1 MNRAASRARTELAP
15 LIVVGLLMVAYV
27 AVFGTMSLRRHQNLR
42 TNALDLGYTDQAV
55 WNTLHGRP
63 FRFSTYLDA
72 AFRLDIPIGEFKEP
86 DLLLGYHVEPILA
99 AISLLYLLH
108 DGPETLLWLQ
118 TLGIALGAV
127 PVYLIAR
134 RRLVGHRAADESQF
148 AYHLARWLPVGFVLL
163 YLLSPALQAANLSDF
178 HAVALSPTLL
188 LAVFYFLE
196 TDRPWGFVA
205 FGFLAILCKEEVGLL
220 VAMMGLWAALV
231 RRRWALGLGAIV
243 VGVGWSLLSTL
254 VIMPHF
260 SGLRTSPFLIRYQQ
274 FGDSPV
280 AILENLVRQPGL
292 FLDWLLRPEVLH
304 YLRDL
309 WLSSGGL
316 AVLSPVT
323 LLMALPSLAI
333 NSFSAYGW
341 MRSGGGHYSASIV
354 PFLIISA
361 IYGVDWVSRLVDSRV
376 GSHARPSATGKRS
389 LYWIISLALVALGL
403 GVALGFHYYNG
414 ISPLSRRFALAQVSE
429 HARRA
434 EPLFEWVNRLP
445 PQVPISVGSNLYP
458 HVGHRERVYLFP
470 TISDAQYI
478 LLDVTGS
485 PSPVGVGDQRQI
497 VGELLDYAQFG
508 VAASDHGL
516 LLLERGL
523 DQYRFSPSFYEVFQ
537 AGDST
542 PQVAVAADF
551 GGLLRLEGFDWEVRP
566 VVRPGLPVEIT
577 TYWRALSPL
586 DEGYRPVFYFWDDAE
601 RLVHVQPEELSVHWA
616 PTWLWEP
623 GQVIKLTLPSLPVG
637 DLAHAGVAL
646 LEPGAGN
653 ADLEGRV
660 MPITSAS
667 GESLSLWEQNTILE
681 LVRP

>member
-1 MNRAASRARTELAP
+1 VKRAASRISYEIAP
-15 LIVVGLLMVAYV
+15 LLVVGLLVVAYV
-27 AVFGTMSLRRHQNLR
+27 AVLGTMSLRRHQNLR

-72 AFRLDIPIGEFKEP
+72 AFHLDIPIQEFKEP
-86 DLLLGYHVEPILA
+86 DMLLGYHVEPLLA
-99 AISLLYLLH
+99 AISLLYLFH

-127 PVYLIAR
+127 PVYLLAR
-134 RRLVGHRAADESQF
+134 RRFEGQRTLDESRL
-148 AYHLARWLPVGFVLL
+148 AYHVAGWLPVAFVLL

-178 HAVALSPTLL
+178 HAVALSPALL
-188 LAVFYFLE
+188 LAAFYFLE

-205 FGFLAILCKEEVGLL
+205 FGFLAIMCKEEVGLL

-231 RRRWALGLGAIV
+231 RKRWLLGLGTIFA
-243 VGVGWSLLSTL
+243 GVGWSLLSTL
-254 VIMPHF
+254 AIMPHF
-260 SGLRTSPFLIRYQQ
+260 SGLRSSPFLVRYQQ
-274 FGDSPV
+274 FGDSP
-280 AILENLVRQPGL
+280 AGILLNLVRQPGL
-292 FLDWLLRPEVLH
+292 FLDWLLRLDVLR

-316 AVLSPVT
+316 AVLSPGT
-323 LLMALPSLAI
+323 LLMALPAVAI

-341 MRSGGGHYSASIV
+341 MRSLGGHYSASIV

-361 IYGVDWVSRLVDSRV
+361 IYGVDWIARMAGSRAGPQV
-376 GSHARPSATGKRS
+376 GGSEAGKRS
-389 LYWIISLALVALGL
+389 VYWKICLALTGLGL
-403 GVALGFHYYNG
+403 GIALVFQYYNG
-414 ISPLSRRFALAQVSE
+414 ISPLSRRFALDPVSE

-434 EPLFEWVNRLP
+434 EPLFERVNRLP
-445 PQVPISVGSNLYP
+445 PQVPISASSNLYP

-478 LLDVTGS
+478 LLDVTG
-485 PSPVGVGDQRQI
+485 PPGPAGVGDQRQI

-537 AGDST
+537 SGDST
-542 PQVAVAADF
+542 PQVTVRADF

-566 VVRPGLPVEIT
+566 VVRPALPVEIT

-586 DEGYRPVFYFWDDAE
+586 DDGYRLVFYFWDGAG
-601 RLVHVQPEELSVHWA
+601 RLVLVQPEELSVHWV

-623 GQVIKLTLPSLPVG
+623 GQVVKLTLPSLPVG
-637 DLAHAGVAL
+637 NLAHAGVAL
-646 LEPGAGN
+646 LQPGAGN

-660 MPITSAS
+660 VPITSAS
-667 GESLSLWEQNTILE
+667 GEPLSLWEQNTILE
-681 LVRP
+681 LMRP